1 MSSYDFDWGFVLS
14 SIPTLAGGL
23 VTTLEI
29 AALTIVLSMILAVP
43 VAVAR
48 MAEFDLIRWIA
59 QGYVELFRCTPMLVQ
74 LFWIYLRCR
83 RSPASPFPGLPRPSS
98 R

>member
-29 AALTIVLSMILAVP
+29 AALTERRSQTAVSRRGSAKKP
-43 VAVAR
+43 AA
-48 MAEFDLIRWIA
+48 A
-59 QGYVELFRCTPMLVQ
+59 TPMG
-74 LFWIYLRCR
+74 
-83 RSPASPFPGLPRPSS
+83 AK
-98 R
+98 